1 MENWKN
7 KPIPLAIHE
16 RERVLI
22 KCKSIPREYLEKRW
36 KAINYNPNKNQ
47 IGLNL

>member
-1 MENWKN
+1 MENWSN

-16 RERVLI
+16 RERALI
-22 KCKSIPREYLEKRW
+22 NCKAFTKEWIESRW
-36 KAINYNPNKNQ
+36 QKIKYNPNKNQ